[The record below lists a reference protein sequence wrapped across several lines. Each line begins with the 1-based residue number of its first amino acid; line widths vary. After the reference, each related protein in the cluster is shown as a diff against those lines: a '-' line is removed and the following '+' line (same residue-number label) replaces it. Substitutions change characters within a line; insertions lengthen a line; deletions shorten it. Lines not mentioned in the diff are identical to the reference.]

1 MPKCG
6 KCDSETY
13 SDIGQNADLIA
24 LTMKFLEKK
33 KAINAIQTGRLQPD
47 CASSGHAGLRMVGND
62 GVVPKIN
69 R

>member
-6 KCDSETY
+6 KCDSETQ

-33 KAINAIQTGRLQPD
+33 KAINAIQTGRLEPER
-47 CASSGHAGLRMVGND
+47 SRSRHVGLRMVGND